1 MYKHILLA
9 IDVND
14 EGSWSIALPKAVQ
27 LAKGMKSKLHIMTV
41 IPDFGMSMLAQYVA
55 EGVAQRLFAD
65 AEATLKAFIKK
76 NVPADVKAESS
87 VAQGTIYRKIIDSAH
102 AIKADIIIVGAH
114 KPDLGEYL
122 LGPNAAKVARHSD
135 ISVLVAR

>member
-14 EGSWSIALPKAVQ
+14 EGSWRIALPRAVE
-27 LAKGMKSKLHIMTV
+27 LAKGMKAKLHVMTV

-55 EGVAQRLFAD
+55 EGVAQRLFGD
-65 AEATLKAFIKK
+65 AEEALTSFIRNNIPAELK
-76 NVPADVKAESS
+76 PTST
-87 VAQGTIYRKIIDSAH
+87 VAQGTIYRKIIDTAH
-102 AIKADIIIVGAH
+102 SIQADIIILGAH

-135 ISVLVAR
+135 ISVLIAR